1 MLSNAGSLLL
11 LAAITVVPVKFAA
24 NFVGAERDSWLVS
37 ILAVVV
43 GTVAAVVGYKL
54 AGGNIPGIGV
64 AFLALVASYAV
75 VLKTSLG
82 GAFGLA
88 FVALLLQIAIVSA
101 LASAGFATLKTVM
114 S

>member
-1 MLSNAGSLLL
+1 MSNVVSLFL
-11 LAAITVVPVKFAA
+11 LAAITVVPVKLAA
-24 NFVGAERDSWLVS
+24 GFVGAERDTWGTSA
-37 ILAVVV
+37 LAVIL

-54 AGGNIPGIGV
+54 AGGNIVGLAV
-64 AFLALVASYAV
+64 AFFALVATYALT
-75 VLKTSLG
+75 LKTSFG

-101 LASAGFATLKTVM
+101 LASAGFSTLKAVV